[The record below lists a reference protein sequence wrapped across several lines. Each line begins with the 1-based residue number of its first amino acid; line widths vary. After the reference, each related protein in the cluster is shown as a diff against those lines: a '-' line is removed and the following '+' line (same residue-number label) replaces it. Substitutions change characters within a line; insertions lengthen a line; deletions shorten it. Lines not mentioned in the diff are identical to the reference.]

1 MKRYHKIIID
11 ALWLVVW
18 WFALYALMII
28 FNPNYKNIEHQQIMD
43 KLESVERSC
52 ADIGMHLQQ

>member
-28 FNPNYKNIEHQQIMD
+28 FNPNYKNIEHQQVMER
-43 KLESVERSC
+43 LESIDHWL
-52 ADIGMHLQQ
+52 ADISFACQQ